1 MTRRKHS
8 YHYRRLIS
16 HERFRKNSLHS
27 APIMEKA
34 THTATSGQDDDVPV
48 VTGRKAARSLR
59 LFLGNGRG
67 YDLAIA
73 ESLAAESKTTESML
87 ELSPD
92 PETNPSLQIL
102 EPVSSA
108 TYFPH
113 TPLKTIPKTVAIAPD
128 EVSPDTAPLQH
139 LTADLEFERGLH
151 GELTNIKKHL
161 HDWTSNSLGIN
172 DTPEAESDKE
182 GSSKVQPGNEIY
194 PLTVELRPFKNKVGG
209 HTAIFRFSKK
219 AVCKALVNR
228 ENVWYEAV
236 ERKHLN
242 LLKFMPKYIG
252 VLNVRYSSI
261 VREEEFTPKIGPV
274 DEPFDIHPGTS
285 VGSTTVDDITHELQN
300 LQVFKPSSKPYK
312 CTSNPHLRR
321 PSFPGFQALRGDDF
335 EDLPPEVLLDDNRH
349 IIPDLLW
356 KHYSTS
362 APNATTQKLMK
373 GASHNSRDF
382 PEHDTS
388 LGSTS
393 VNTDLQAQI
402 IQEVFVP
409 QSRKPDDIFQME
421 DDYSEQKGSDSEEL
435 QNPVLRKHTRFERFI
450 LLEDLTADM
459 TKPCVLDLKMG
470 TRQYGVEASD
480 LKQASQ
486 RKKCSLTS
494 SKELGTRVCGLQVW
508 NQATQKYFM
517 KDKYFGR
524 KLRSGA
530 PFAKALAKFLYDG
543 TCSYSIICKIPP
555 IIRLLKELYRDFQDL
570 KGFRMY
576 GSSILL
582 MYDGALS
589 ARDAQIK
596 IHIIDF
602 AQSVIGDDAD
612 YHSYKKPP
620 KHPELADMGYLKGLR
635 SLITYF
641 KAIFEI
647 LTGDVNEEVD
657 NMDAYLEDQSKK
669 FTAPQPWTET
679 FGENDE
685 EDINKPI
692 AGDPFDVFAQFC
704 DPAETSD

>member
-1 MTRRKHS
+1 
-8 YHYRRLIS
+8 
-16 HERFRKNSLHS
+16 
-27 APIMEKA
+27 MENA
-34 THTATSGQDDDVPV
+34 TQTSTHGPEEEVLV

-73 ESLAAESKTTESML
+73 ESLASEPKATETRL

-92 PETNPSLQIL
+92 PESNASLQIL

-113 TPLKTIPKTVAIAPD
+113 TPLKTVPKTIATTVD
-128 EVSPDTAPLQH
+128 ELSPDSAPLQH
-139 LTADLEFERGLH
+139 LTADLEFERGQH

-161 HDWTSNSLGIN
+161 HDWNSNSLN
-172 DTPEAESDKE
+172 HRDTPEVEFETE
-182 GSSKVQPGNEIY
+182 GSTKVQPANEIY

-274 DEPFDIHPGTS
+274 DEPFETNPEDS
-285 VGSTTVDDITHELQN
+285 VVSTTVDDIAHELQS
-300 LQVFKPSSKPYK
+300 LQAFLPGNKPYK
-312 CTSNPHLRR
+312 STSNPHLRR
-321 PSFPGFQALRGDDF
+321 PSFPGLQALRGEDLA

-373 GASHNSRDF
+373 GASQSNRDF
-382 PEHDTS
+382 PDHDTS

-409 QSRKPDDIFQME
+409 QSRKADEIFQME
-421 DDYSEQKGSDSEEL
+421 DDFSDEKGSDLEEL
-435 QNPVLRKHTRFERFI
+435 QNPILRKHTRFERFI

-459 TKPCVLDLKMG
+459 SKPCVLDLKMG

-543 TCSYSIICKIPP
+543 STSYSIICKIPP
-555 IIRLLKELYRDFQDL
+555 IIRLLKELHSDFQDL
-570 KGFRMY
+570 KGYRMY

-589 ARDAQIK
+589 AREAQIK

-602 AQSVIGDDAD
+602 AQSVIGDDVD
-612 YHSYKKPP
+612 YHSYRKPP

-635 SLITYF
+635 SLIAYF
-641 KAIFEI
+641 KKIFEI
-647 LTGDVNEEVD
+647 ITGDVYEEVD
-657 NMDAYLEDQSKK
+657 DMDTYLNNQSKNL
-669 FTAPQPWTET
+669 TAAQPWTKS
-679 FGENDE
+679 FGENEE

-692 AGDPFDVFAQFC
+692 PGDAFDVFAQFS
-704 DPAETSD
+704 DSAETSD